1 MSPPI
6 GRDGGCIEGRSRPV
20 QPSAEGIRVG
30 CEQIVADAMISIGCR
45 PFSALLPLKSA
56 LSRLGRRRGGWY
68 GLSQSRWRS
77 AQPIPPSVFLSE

>member
-20 QPSAEGIRVG
+20 QPSPEGIHVG
-30 CEQIVADAMISIGCR
+30 CEQTVADAMISIGCR
-45 PFSALLPLKSA
+45 PFSARLPPKSA

-68 GLSQSRWRS
+68 GLNQSRWRS
-77 AQPIPPSVFLSE
+77 A